1 MPDKNKLAVG
11 LFILSEA
18 NFFLILIVA
27 YVYFHLLPASGP
39 SAANSLDPLRT
50 LAFSICLF
58 ASSATVH
65 RAGRSFRLGRREGVR
80 MWLALT
86 VVLGAVFLVGQSIEY
101 LGLFARGVTVS
112 SNLFGATFF
121 TLTGF
126 HGLHVLAGLCAL
138 AALFGVAMS
147 GRLEAIKPT
156 GFEAV
161 SMYWHFVDAVWV
173 VIFTVVYLWPLV
185 K

>member
-1 MPDKNKLAVG
+1 MPEKNKLAVG

-27 YVYFHLLPASGP
+27 YIYFHMLSPG
-39 SAANSLDPLRT
+39 AARALDAGRT

-58 ASSATVH
+58 ASSATIH
-65 RAGRSFRLGRREGVR
+65 QAGRAFHLGRHGAVR
-80 MWLALT
+80 MWLGLT
-86 VVLGAVFLVGQSIEY
+86 VLLGAIFLVGQSIEY
-101 LGLFARGVTVS
+101 VGLIAGGVTVS
-112 SNLFGATFF
+112 ANLFGATFF

-126 HGLHVLAGLCAL
+126 HGLHVFAGLCAL
-138 AALFGVAMS
+138 GALLGTAAS
-147 GRLEAIKPT
+147 GRLDLIKPT

-161 SMYWHFVDAVWV
+161 SLYWHFVDAVWV